1 MFALTSVWTTLLLA
15 AAVALGPLATDM
27 YLPALPQIGADFHSG
42 TDQVQLTLSLY
53 LVGFAL
59 AQLVC
64 GPLADRF
71 GRKPIM
77 IGGILIFALASV
89 GCALADSIET
99 LQLCRF
105 LQAVGGSAGPVLG
118 RAAVRDIYT
127 PREAGRI
134 LAILASLM
142 ALAPALAPTLGGA
155 LLAQLGWPSIFLA
168 LAAYGLLVTGL
179 IAWGMPEPLPRA
191 YRQPLRPG
199 HLLRNYRTLVIDV
212 RFLGYTLTNAAI
224 YGGLFAFLSGSSFV
238 LIDFLGVEPQHFG
251 LYFACMVVG
260 YILGNLASARLSRQL
275 LADQIL
281 VRGLLVAV
289 TGGGAMAI
297 LAYQGVHTVWAVILP
312 QTLFMIGAGMLL
324 PQALAGALANFP
336 TMAGSTSALFGF
348 IQMAVAAGAGALV
361 GRLHDGTPL
370 VMASI
375 IAACAAIALAF
386 HMLLVQRRPA
396 RGFEPRRAPGQS
408 PL

>member
-1 MFALTSVWTTLLLA
+1 
-15 AAVALGPLATDM
+15 
-27 YLPALPQIGADFHSG
+27 
-42 TDQVQLTLSLY
+42 
-53 LVGFAL
+53 
-59 AQLVC
+59 
-64 GPLADRF
+64 
-71 GRKPIM
+71 
-77 IGGILIFALASV
+77 
-89 GCALADSIET
+89 
-99 LQLCRF
+99 
-105 LQAVGGSAGPVLG
+105 
-118 RAAVRDIYT
+118 
-127 PREAGRI
+127 
-134 LAILASLM
+134 M

-336 TMAGSTSALFGF
+336 TMAGSASALFGF